1 MDLSLD
7 ELIMNKRSTS
17 RGGGR
22 RGGGRQGGTR
32 GGARRGGGGG
42 GAGSNF
48 RSNGAGGGGG
58 PMRRGRS
65 MARRSNGFSPYSKGD
80 VNASWT
86 HDMYEGPKRQQLR
99 GGLSTTNIHKIVIS
113 NLDFGVTSTDIQEL
127 FDEFGPLKTATV
139 HYDRSGRSLG
149 TADVVFDS
157 KNAALKAVR
166 QYNNVPLD
174 GRPMKIELATDLS
187 TVANLAT
194 RLSRPVS
201 SPIGMRGTRGGVR
214 GFRGNTRGGRGGNR
228 GSSRGR
234 GAGGNR
240 GARNNE
246 KKAPPNKDELDAQ
259 LDSFIKSKNN

>member
-1 MDLSLD
+1 MDVSLD
-7 ELIMNKRSTS
+7 ELIKNKRSSS

-22 RGGGRQGGTR
+22 RGGGRQGPR
-32 GGARRGGGGG
+32 GGNAKRGG
-42 GAGSNF
+42 GSNF
-48 RSNGAGGGGG
+48 RSNGAGSGGGGG
-58 PMRRGRS
+58 PMRRGRPA
-65 MARRSNGFSPYSKGD
+65 ARRSNGFSPYTKGD
-80 VNASWT
+80 VNSSWT
-86 HDMYEGPKRQQLR
+86 HDMYDGPKRQNIR

-194 RLSRPVS
+194 RLSRPATL
-201 SPIGMRGTRGGVR
+201 PTRGSRGGVRANRGGVR
-214 GFRGNTRGGRGGNR
+214 GGGRNSIRGN
-228 GSSRGR
+228 SRGR
-234 GAGGNR
+234 GAARGGGR
-240 GARNNE
+240 GAE
-246 KKAPPNKDELDAQ
+246 KKMPNKDELDAQ

>member
-7 ELIMNKRSTS
+7 ELIKSKRSTS
-17 RGGGR
+17 RGGR
-22 RGGGRQGGTR
+22 RGGGRQGGSR
-32 GGARRGGGGG
+32 GGGVKRGGGGG
-42 GAGSNF
+42 GGSNF

-58 PMRRGRS
+58 GPIRRGRP

-80 VNASWT
+80 VNGSWT
-86 HDMYEGPKRQQLR
+86 HDMYEGPKRQQMR

-194 RLSRPVS
+194 RLSRPAQLPV
-201 SPIGMRGTRGGVR
+201 RGTRGGVR
-214 GFRGNTRGGRGGNR
+214 GNRGNTRGGRGNIRGNSR
-228 GSSRGR
+228 GRGGGSSRG
-234 GAGGNR
+234 G
-240 GARNNE
+240 RNNE
-246 KKAPPNKDELDAQ
+246 KKMPNKDELDAQ

>member
-1 MDLSLD
+1 MDVSLD
-7 ELIMNKRSTS
+7 ELIKTKRSSS

-22 RGGGRQGGTR
+22 RGGGRQGSR
-32 GGARRGGGGG
+32 GGNAKRGG
-42 GAGSNF
+42 GSNF
-48 RSNGAGGGGG
+48 RSNGNGGG
-58 PMRRGRS
+58 PMRRGRPI
-65 MARRSNGFSPYSKGD
+65 ARRSNGFSPYTKGD

-86 HDMYEGPKRQQLR
+86 HDMYEGPKRQNVR

-187 TVANLAT
+187 TVATLAT
-194 RLSRPVS
+194 RLSRPPTLPTRVN
-201 SPIGMRGTRGGVR
+201 RG
-214 GFRGNTRGGRGGNR
+214 GFRGNRGGARGGRNNQRNSRGRGGRGG
-228 GSSRGR
+228 GR
-234 GAGGNR
+234 G
-240 GARNNE
+240 NE
-246 KKAPPNKDELDAQ
+246 KKTPNKDELDAQ

>member
-1 MDLSLD
+1 MD
-7 ELIMNKRSTS
+7 ELIKNKRSSS
-17 RGGGR
+17 RGGR
-22 RGGGRQGGTR
+22 RGGGRQGGSR
-32 GGARRGGGGG
+32 GFSGGKRGGGT
-42 GAGSNF
+42 SNF
-48 RSNGAGGGGG
+48 RSNGAGGSGGG

-65 MARRSNGFSPYSKGD
+65 MARRSNGFTPYSKGD

-86 HDMYEGPKRQQLR
+86 HDMYEGPKRQQIR

-194 RLSRPVS
+194 RLSRPAPLPV
-201 SPIGMRGTRGGVR
+201 RGIRGGVR
-214 GFRGNTRGGRGGNR
+214 GNRGKRGNTRGN
-228 GSSRGR
+228 SRGR
-234 GAGGNR
+234 GGRGG
-240 GARNNE
+240 RNSE
-246 KKAPPNKDELDAQ
+246 KKMPNKDELDAQ

>member
-1 MDLSLD
+1 MDVSLD
-7 ELIMNKRSTS
+7 DLIKSKRSS
-17 RGGGR
+17 RGGR
-22 RGGGRQGGTR
+22 RGGGRQGGS
-32 GGARRGGGGG
+32 RGGGGG
-42 GAGSNF
+42 PKRGGGFGGGGGGSNF
-48 RSNGAGGGGG
+48 RSNGAGGG

-80 VNASWT
+80 VNSSWT
-86 HDMYEGPKRQQLR
+86 HDMYEGPKRQQMR

-194 RLSRPVS
+194 RLSRPSTLPV
-201 SPIGMRGTRGGVR
+201 RGSRGGIR
-214 GFRGNTRGGRGGNR
+214 GSRGNSRGRGNNR

-234 GAGGNR
+234 GGGGR
-240 GARNNE
+240 GARNSE
-246 KKAPPNKDELDAQ
+246 KKMPNKDELDAQ

>member
-7 ELIMNKRSTS
+7 ELIKSKRSSS
-17 RGGGR
+17 RGGR
-22 RGGGRQGGTR
+22 RGGGRQGSSR
-32 GGARRGGGGG
+32 GGGGGIRRGGGGG
-42 GAGSNF
+42 FGGGSNF
-48 RSNGAGGGGG
+48 RSNGSGGGGG
-58 PMRRGRS
+58 PMRRGRPT
-65 MARRSNGFSPYSKGD
+65 ARRSNGFSPYSKGD

-86 HDMYEGPKRQQLR
+86 HDMYEGPKRQTMR

-194 RLSRPVS
+194 RLSRPAQLPV
-201 SPIGMRGTRGGVR
+201 RGVRGGVR
-214 GFRGNTRGGRGGNR
+214 GNRGNSRGGRGNNR
-228 GSSRGR
+228 GNSRGR
-234 GAGGNR
+234 GGGNR
-240 GARNNE
+240 GARNTE
-246 KKAPPNKDELDAQ
+246 KKAPNKDELDAQ
-259 LDSFIKSKNN
+259 LDSFIKSKNI